1 MATPNRGAKGKTRTK
16 FDISKQKG
24 YDKKRCKKYE
34 KKNKQTNKQESRKEG

>member
-1 MATPNRGAKGKTRTK
+1 MATPNRGTKGKTGTK

-34 KKNKQTNKQESRKEG
+34 RKKQTNRQESRKEG